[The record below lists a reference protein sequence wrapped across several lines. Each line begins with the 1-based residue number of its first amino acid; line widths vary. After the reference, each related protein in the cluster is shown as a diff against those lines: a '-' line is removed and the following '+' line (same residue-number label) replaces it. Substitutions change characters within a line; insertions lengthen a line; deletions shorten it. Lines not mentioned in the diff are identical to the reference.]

1 MYQLKTEKFTG
12 PIEKLLELIEGKKM
26 EITELSLAE
35 VVADFLN
42 YLKTIEQKEPRM
54 LADFIVVASRLILI
68 KSRAL
73 LPTLELNEEEKED
86 IKDLEERLKRYS
98 EFKPTI
104 ILFKKLFEAKN
115 FSVSREFLYNQE
127 PIFYPA
133 ENFNIATMQAAM
145 KNIFEI
151 FSQLA
156 IETQKIEPELIKLE
170 DKINE
175 IIKKIESGI
184 AKFSD
189 ISKEKSRREIII
201 LFLALLHLLKE
212 QLIKVEQNERFND
225 IIILKNKV

>member
-1 MYQLKTEKFTG
+1 
-12 PIEKLLELIEGKKM
+12 
-26 EITELSLAE
+26 
-35 VVADFLN
+35 
-42 YLKTIEQKEPRM
+42 M

-68 KSRAL
+68 KSKAL

-86 IKDLEERLKRYS
+86 IKDLEDRLKRYA
-98 EFKPTI
+98 EFKPAMAI
-104 ILFKKLFEAKN
+104 FKKLFEADN
-115 FSVSREFLYNQE
+115 FSVSRQFLNNHE

-133 ENFNIATMQAAM
+133 DNFNIYSMQTAM
-145 KNIFEI
+145 KNIFEV
-151 FSQLA
+151 FNQLT

-189 ISKEKSRREIII
+189 VTKEKSRREIVI

-212 QLIKVEQNERFND
+212 QLIKVEQNEGEND
-225 IIILKNKV
+225 IIFKTN

>member
-1 MYQLKTEKFTG
+1 MNYEFKIEKFFG
-12 PIEKLLELIEGKKM
+12 PIEKLLELIEEKKM
-26 EITELSLAE
+26 EITEVSLAE

-42 YLKTIEQKEPRM
+42 YLKTIEEKEPHM
-54 LADFIVVASRLILI
+54 LADFVVIASRLILI
-68 KSRAL
+68 KSKAL

-86 IKDLEERLKRYS
+86 VKDLEERLRRYA
-98 EFKPTI
+98 EFKPAMV
-104 ILFKKLFEAKN
+104 LFKKFFEANN
-115 FSVSREFLYNQE
+115 FSVSRQFLNNHE

-133 ENFNIATMQAAM
+133 DNFNITNMQAAM
-145 KNIFEI
+145 KSIFEI
-151 FSQLA
+151 FSRLA

-189 ISKEKSRREIII
+189 VTKEKSRREIVI

-212 QLIKVEQNERFND
+212 QLIKVEQNEGEND
-225 IIILKNKV
+225 IIFKSS

>member
-1 MYQLKTEKFTG
+1 MNVYQLKTEKFSG
-12 PIEKLLELIEGKKM
+12 PIEKLLELIEEKKM

-42 YLKTIEQKEPRM
+42 YLKTIEKKEPRM

-68 KSRAL
+68 KSKAL

-86 IKDLEERLKRYS
+86 IKDLEERLRRYA
-98 EFKPTI
+98 EFKPSMAI
-104 ILFKKLFEAKN
+104 FKKLFEVNN
-115 FSVSREFLYNQE
+115 FSVSRQFLSNHE

-133 ENFNIATMQAAM
+133 DNFNVSSMQSAM
-145 KNIFEI
+145 KSIFEI
-151 FSQLA
+151 FSQLT
-156 IETQKIEPELIKLE
+156 IETKKIEPELIKLE

-189 ISKEKSRREIII
+189 VTKEKSRREIVI

-212 QLIKVEQNERFND
+212 QLIKVEQNEGIGD
-225 IIILKNKV
+225 IIIKK

>member
-1 MYQLKTEKFTG
+1 MNSYQLKTEKFSG
-12 PIEKLLELIEGKKM
+12 PIEKLLELIEDKKM
-26 EITELSLAE
+26 DITELSLAE

-68 KSRAL
+68 KSKAL

-86 IKDLEERLKRYS
+86 IKDLEERLKRYA
-98 EFKPTI
+98 EFKPSMAI
-104 ILFKKLFEAKN
+104 FKKLFETNN
-115 FSVSREFLYNQE
+115 FSVSRQFLNNHE

-133 ENFNIATMQAAM
+133 DNFNVSSMQSAI
-145 KNIFEI
+145 KNIFEV
-151 FSQLA
+151 FSQLT

-189 ISKEKSRREIII
+189 VTKEKSRREIVV

-212 QLIKVEQNERFND
+212 QLIKVEQNEMQGD
-225 IIILKNKV
+225 ILIKR

>member
-1 MYQLKTEKFTG
+1 MNYELKTEKFSG
-12 PIEKLLELIEGKKM
+12 PIEKLLELIEAKKM

-42 YLKTIEQKEPRM
+42 YLKTIERKEPRL

-68 KSRAL
+68 KSKAL
-73 LPTLELNEEEKED
+73 LPTLELSEEEKGD
-86 IKDLEERLKRYS
+86 IKDLEDRIKRYS
-98 EFKPTI
+98 EFKPAM
-104 ILFKKLFEAKN
+104 ILFKKLFEANK

-127 PIFYPA
+127 PVFYPA
-133 ENFNIATMQAAM
+133 DNLSIPNMQTAM

-189 ISKEKSRREIII
+189 ISKEKSRREIVV

-212 QLIKVEQNERFND
+212 QLIKVEQEEGGSD
-225 IIILKNKV
+225 ILIKTG

>member
-1 MYQLKTEKFTG
+1 MYQLKTEKFSG
-12 PIEKLLELIEGKKM
+12 PIEKLLELIEDKKM
-26 EITELSLAE
+26 DIAELSLAE

-68 KSRAL
+68 KSKAL
-73 LPTLELNEEEKED
+73 LPNLELNEEEKED
-86 IKDLEERLKRYS
+86 IKDLEERLKRYA
-98 EFKPTI
+98 EFKPTMAI
-104 ILFKKLFEAKN
+104 FKKLFEANN

-127 PIFYPA
+127 PVFYPA
-133 ENFNIATMQAAM
+133 DNFNISSMQSAM
-145 KNIFEI
+145 KSIFDV
-151 FSQLA
+151 FSQLT

-189 ISKEKSRREIII
+189 VTKEKSRREIVI

-212 QLIKVEQNERFND
+212 QLIKVEQNEGIGD
-225 IIILKNKV
+225 IIIKR

>member
-1 MYQLKTEKFTG
+1 MNNYQLKTEKFCG
-12 PIEKLLELIEGKKM
+12 PIEKLLELIEDKKM
-26 EITELSLAE
+26 EITEVSLAE

-42 YLKTIEQKEPRM
+42 YLKTIEKKEPRM

-68 KSRAL
+68 KSKAL

-86 IKDLEERLKRYS
+86 IKDLEDRLKRYA
-98 EFKPTI
+98 EFKPAMAI
-104 ILFKKLFEAKN
+104 FKKLFEADN
-115 FSVSREFLYNQE
+115 FSVSRQFLNNHE

-133 ENFNIATMQAAM
+133 DNFNIYSMQTAM
-145 KNIFEI
+145 KNIFEV
-151 FSQLA
+151 FNQLT

-189 ISKEKSRREIII
+189 VTKEKSRREIVI

-212 QLIKVEQNERFND
+212 QLIKVEQNEGEND
-225 IIILKNKV
+225 IIFKTN

>member
-1 MYQLKTEKFTG
+1 MNSYQLKTEKFSG
-12 PIEKLLELIEGKKM
+12 PIEKLLELIEDKKM

-68 KSRAL
+68 KSKAL

-86 IKDLEERLKRYS
+86 IKDLEERLRRYA
-98 EFKPTI
+98 EFKPTMAI
-104 ILFKKLFEAKN
+104 FKKLFETNN
-115 FSVSREFLYNQE
+115 FFISRQFLSNHE
-127 PIFYPA
+127 PVFYPA
-133 ENFNIATMQAAM
+133 DNFNVSSMQSAI
-145 KNIFEI
+145 KNIFDV
-151 FSQLA
+151 FSQLT
-156 IETQKIEPELIKLE
+156 IKTQKIEPELIKLE

-189 ISKEKSRREIII
+189 ITKEKSRQEIII

-212 QLIKVEQNERFND
+212 QLIKVEQKEMQGD
-225 IIILKNKV
+225 ILFKR

>member
-1 MYQLKTEKFTG
+1 MNYEFKIEKFFG
-12 PIEKLLELIEGKKM
+12 PIEKLLELIEEKKM
-26 EITELSLAE
+26 EITEVSLAE

-42 YLKTIEQKEPRM
+42 YLKTIEEKEPHM
-54 LADFIVVASRLILI
+54 LADFVVIASRLILI
-68 KSRAL
+68 KSKAL

-86 IKDLEERLKRYS
+86 VKDLEERLRRYA
-98 EFKPTI
+98 EFKPAMV
-104 ILFKKLFEAKN
+104 LFKKFFEANN
-115 FSVSREFLYNQE
+115 FSVSRQFLNNHE

-133 ENFNIATMQAAM
+133 DNFNIFSMQTAM

-151 FSQLA
+151 FSRLA

-189 ISKEKSRREIII
+189 VTKEKSRREIVI

-212 QLIKVEQNERFND
+212 QLIKVEQNEGEND
-225 IIILKNKV
+225 IIFKSS

>member
-1 MYQLKTEKFTG
+1 MYQLKTEKFSG
-12 PIEKLLELIEGKKM
+12 PIEKLLELIEDKKM
-26 EITELSLAE
+26 DITELSLAE

-68 KSRAL
+68 KSKAL

-86 IKDLEERLKRYS
+86 IKDLEERLKRYA
-98 EFKPTI
+98 EFKPTMAI
-104 ILFKKLFEAKN
+104 FKKLFEANN
-115 FSVSREFLYNQE
+115 FSVSREFLYNQD

-133 ENFNIATMQAAM
+133 DNFNISSMQSAI
-145 KNIFEI
+145 KNIFDV
-151 FSQLA
+151 FSQLT

-189 ISKEKSRREIII
+189 VTKEKSRREIVI

-212 QLIKVEQNERFND
+212 QLIKVEQHEGIGD
-225 IIILKNKV
+225 IIIRK